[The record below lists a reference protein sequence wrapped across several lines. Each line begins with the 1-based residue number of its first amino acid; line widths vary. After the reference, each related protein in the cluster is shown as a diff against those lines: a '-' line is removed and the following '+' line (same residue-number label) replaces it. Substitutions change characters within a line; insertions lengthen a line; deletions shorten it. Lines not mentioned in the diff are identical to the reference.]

1 VKELK
6 SYMYGMIR
14 DRKQEIK
21 SGETSS
27 TVRRDLFN
35 QLITASLEEESA
47 MEKTPGSQGLT
58 DEELVGL
65 VTFLTPLERLLRGID
80 ACVVLM
86 CVETPSFLLL
96 LDTKPR
102 LIRWL
107 SLSATWRPTRR
118 FRNGCSRS

>member
-1 VKELK
+1 LRYVSTAVKELK

-35 QLITASLEEESA
+35 QLITASLEESA

-58 DEELVGL
+58 DEELVGSVTVLML
-65 VTFLTPLERLLRGID
+65 VERLYE
-80 ACVVLM
+80 VLTI
-86 CVETPSFLLL
+86 VS
-96 LDTKPR
+96 
-102 LIRWL
+102 
-107 SLSATWRPTRR
+107 S
-118 FRNGCSRS
+118 

>member
-1 VKELK
+1 
-6 SYMYGMIR
+6 MIR

-58 DEELVGL
+58 DEELVG
-65 VTFLTPLERLLRGID
+65 
-80 ACVVLM
+80 
-86 CVETPSFLLL
+86 
-96 LDTKPR
+96 
-102 LIRWL
+102 
-107 SLSATWRPTRR
+107 
-118 FRNGCSRS
+118 

>member
-1 VKELK
+1 MTRFSPKVAVLNLLFRDRRLRYVSTAVKELK

-58 DEELVGL
+58 DEELVGSVTVPML
-65 VTFLTPLERLLRGID
+65 VERLL
-80 ACVVLM
+80 
-86 CVETPSFLLL
+86 
-96 LDTKPR
+96 
-102 LIRWL
+102 
-107 SLSATWRPTRR
+107 
-118 FRNGCSRS
+118 